1 MPNIRNL
8 TDGTDALRQGAAQ
21 ISNIA
26 TDFFKEYEAI
36 YSVFDNE
43 LEASWIGS
51 GAKEFAA
58 NTEATKP
65 KFKALYDLMNEYSE
79 QLIKITDAYES
90 QAQEVANAMNSISFD

>member
-90 QAQEVANAMNSISFD
+90 QAQEVANAANSISFD

>member
-8 TDGTDALRQGAAQ
+8 SEGTYALRQDATQ

-26 TDFFKEYEAI
+26 TEFFKEYEAI

-51 GAKEFAA
+51 GEKEFAA

-79 QLIKITDAYES
+79 QLIKIADAYDS
-90 QAQEVANAMNSISFD
+90 QAQEVANAANSISFD

>member
-26 TDFFKEYEAI
+26 TEFFKEYEAI

-43 LEASWIGS
+43 LEA
-51 GAKEFAA
+51 
-58 NTEATKP
+58 
-65 KFKALYDLMNEYSE
+65 
-79 QLIKITDAYES
+79 
-90 QAQEVANAMNSISFD
+90 

>member
-79 QLIKITDAYES
+79 QLIKIADAYES
-90 QAQEVANAMNSISFD
+90 QAQEVANAVNSISFD